1 MYKYRGDNM
10 SRANLGA
17 VRANFTEALNRV
29 AYGGERIVVGR
40 RGKDLAALVPLADLE
55 LLNELEDCMD
65 LEAAREAL
73 KEPGTVAWADVRKKL
88 GL

>member
-1 MYKYRGDNM
+1 M
-10 SRANLGA
+10 SRANLGE

-40 RGKDLAALVPLADLE
+40 RGKDVAALVPLEDLA
-55 LLNELEDCMD
+55 LLNELEDRMD

-73 KEPGTVAWADVRKKL
+73 KEPGRCR
-88 GL
+88 GLK